1 MIKVFNCGH
10 DSHHKKP
17 CDIFHP
23 AGLSDYL
30 FLLVKQEAWVYINN
44 VKCTITPNSVLLF
57 PPGTPIHYGCD
68 TADYNDDWIHFDLF
82 ETDTDLMK
90 TFAFSYGVILQPR
103 DFRRLSDYTKIISS
117 EFHADG
123 IYREDTLDRL
133 MHIFLC
139 ALDEELKK
147 TVSDPAVSP
156 AFQKYYRDFA
166 RIRTQI
172 HNSPSAEWSVS
183 QLADTLCL
191 SCSHFQH
198 LYRRFFGCSCQHD
211 IILARIELAKF
222 YLATT
227 DMSIYQL
234 SLFCGYE
241 TDLHFMRQFKK
252 YTGVTPTEY
261 RVRTRS
267 ST

>member
-23 AGLSDYL
+23 TGLSDYL
-30 FLLVKQEAWVYINN
+30 FLLVKHEAWVYINN

-68 TADYNDDWIHFDLF
+68 TTDYNDDWIHFDLF
-82 ETDTDLMK
+82 DTDADLMK
-90 TFAFSYGVILQPR
+90 TFAFSYGVILQPH
-103 DFRRLSDYTKIISS
+103 DFSRLSDYTKIISS
-117 EFHADG
+117 EFYADR
-123 IYREDTLDRL
+123 IYRESTLDRL

-147 TVSDPAVSP
+147 TASNPAISL
-156 AFQKYYRDFA
+156 ASQKYYQDFV

-172 HNSPSAEWSVS
+172 HNSPSAEWSTN
-183 QLADTLCL
+183 QLAATLCL
-191 SCSHFQH
+191 SCSHFHH

-211 IILARIELAKF
+211 IILSRIELAKF
-222 YLATT
+222 YLTTT

-234 SLFCGYE
+234 SLFCGYK

-252 YTGVTPTEY
+252 YTGTTPTEY
-261 RVRTRS
+261 RLQTCS
-267 ST
+267 GK

>member
-30 FLLVKQEAWVYINN
+30 FLLVKQEAWVYTDTA
-44 VKCTITPNSVLLF
+44 KCTVMPNSVLLF
-57 PPGTPIHYGCD
+57 APNTPIHYGCD
-68 TADYNDDWIHFDLF
+68 TDDYNDDWIHFDLF
-82 ETDTDLMK
+82 DTDTDLLE
-90 TFAFSYGVILQPR
+90 TFCFSPGVILQPR
-103 DFRRLSDYTKIISS
+103 DFRRLSDYAKIISD

-123 IYREDTLDRL
+123 IYRDDIIDRL
-133 MHIFLC
+133 MHIFLW

-147 TVSDPAVSP
+147 TAIQSAAAPIS
-156 AFQKYYRDFA
+156 QKYYRDFA
-166 RIRTQI
+166 KIRTQI
-172 HNSPSAEWSVS
+172 YNSPSADWSVN

-198 LYRRFFGCSCQHD
+198 LYRRFFDCSCQHD
-211 IILARIELAKF
+211 IILARIALAKF
-222 YLATT
+222 YLTTT
-227 DMSIYQL
+227 DMSIFQL

-261 RVRTRS
+261 RIQTRAGI
-267 ST
+267 